1 LKLLLA
7 IFLLVSF
14 VEAKEKIPK
23 RVVVS
28 KVGKE
33 KFRIRSYLN
42 RENPYNR
49 ASVFVAEDSKFLN
62 TVAIPDRFKVTDM
75 RVHVKYLSGI
85 AINDK
90 ASLFSVVAN
99 NKFVKQDK
107 LYGGKTSSVTT
118 EVPISF
124 LREGY
129 NNLDLSIYQVPKSE
143 FKGAGSKA
151 PPKKMKMDQT
161 GKKFMQCV
169 TVGEFSSGTS
179 QESVPDIWTQI
190 NTHDSYI
197 EYDFTLK
204 PFEEKIS
211 SIYKFM
217 FDNKNLIVDRV
228 NFVFPAFPT
237 EEDFNNYGLLA
248 NIIGNIMQFQ
258 DVKFSVSTKIVDK
271 RNNVL
276 VMSKEKAR
284 EILKEYR
291 VENKLDGDINIIQ
304 NPKNGSKGIL
314 VITGNI
320 KNSLYRL
327 TNSDIRYIESQ
338 SIVVG
343 EVELPDKSLPYS
355 LENFFLNGERIEFK
369 DMGYVTQNFP
379 GAFIYTIELKFKTY
393 PKNRFDS
400 DDPFKVVMN
409 YTNANP
415 SKLVPTFNIYTNSI
429 FNGQI
434 RGVPNPN
441 YENSTDYGM
450 DTLSKELSPYL
461 LEKGE
466 NVLNIESVLYPVS
479 EKICG
484 TVNIRM
490 AIQDDSYVV
499 LPTGSNEIEYP
510 NLKYLDDYNF
520 PFSIYP
526 DLQDTGIVITDFN
539 AETIASAMGIAFQL
553 GKRMKSLGLNLTT
566 TYDMNKVLE
575 KNIIVVGKQI
585 EAYKPLYAEAPVHIS
600 DSGFTKNIFD
610 EDRNKTISFD
620 EVGKFEN
627 MVVAQTYQSPFNP
640 DKIVFEVTAKKPR
653 TLLKGVEEGFTKNLG
668 EFDGDVWFYD
678 IQSEE
683 SHSFRYKDTYFISEV
698 KQYENDF
705 YQDIEEF

>member
-1 LKLLLA
+1 
-7 IFLLVSF
+7 
-14 VEAKEKIPK
+14 
-23 RVVVS
+23 
-28 KVGKE
+28 
-33 KFRIRSYLN
+33 
-42 RENPYNR
+42 
-49 ASVFVAEDSKFLN
+49 
-62 TVAIPDRFKVTDM
+62 
-75 RVHVKYLSGI
+75 
-85 AINDK
+85 
-90 ASLFSVVAN
+90 
-99 NKFVKQDK
+99 
-107 LYGGKTSSVTT
+107 
-118 EVPISF
+118 
-124 LREGY
+124 
-129 NNLDLSIYQVPKSE
+129 
-143 FKGAGSKA
+143 
-151 PPKKMKMDQT
+151 
-161 GKKFMQCV
+161 
-169 TVGEFSSGTS
+169 
-179 QESVPDIWTQI
+179 
-190 NTHDSYI
+190 
-197 EYDFTLK
+197 
-204 PFEEKIS
+204 
-211 SIYKFM
+211 
-217 FDNKNLIVDRV
+217 
-228 NFVFPAFPT
+228 
-237 EEDFNNYGLLA
+237 
-248 NIIGNIMQFQ
+248 
-258 DVKFSVSTKIVDK
+258 
-271 RNNVL
+271 
-276 VMSKEKAR
+276 
-284 EILKEYR
+284 
-291 VENKLDGDINIIQ
+291 
-304 NPKNGSKGIL
+304 
-314 VITGNI
+314 
-320 KNSLYRL
+320 
-327 TNSDIRYIESQ
+327 
-338 SIVVG
+338 
-343 EVELPDKSLPYS
+343 
-355 LENFFLNGERIEFK
+355 
-369 DMGYVTQNFP
+369 
-379 GAFIYTIELKFKTY
+379 
-393 PKNRFDS
+393 
-400 DDPFKVVMN
+400 
-409 YTNANP
+409 
-415 SKLVPTFNIYTNSI
+415 
-429 FNGQI
+429 
-434 RGVPNPN
+434 
-441 YENSTDYGM
+441 M